1 MRDIGEAAGRYINR
15 LAGYIRK
22 NLDDSAAKQGIT
34 PAEGRTLQYIA
45 AQKRDP
51 CQKNIEDEYGMR
63 PASASQLLQGMESA
77 GLIRRETDPQDRRR
91 KRLVITPERE
101 ESAAQ
106 MLADIERMEERLIE
120 GIEPEKLE
128 VFFEVMD
135 KMLENVPRE
144 GRAKG

>member
-1 MRDIGEAAGRYINR
+1 MREIGEAAGRYISR

-22 NLDDSAAKQGIT
+22 NLDGFASRQGIT

-45 AQKRDP
+45 AQKRDL
-51 CQKNIEDEYGMR
+51 CQKDIEEEYGLR
-63 PASASQLLQGMESA
+63 PASASQLLQGMENA
-77 GLIRRETDPQDRRR
+77 GLIRREIDPQDRRR
-91 KRLVITPERE
+91 KRIVITPERE

-106 MLADIERMEERLIE
+106 MIADIERMEERLIE

-144 GRAKG
+144 GDIKG

>member
-22 NLDDSAAKQGIT
+22 NLDDFAAKQGIT

-45 AQKRDP
+45 AQKRDL
-51 CQKNIEDEYGMR
+51 CQKDIEEEYGLR

-77 GLIRRETDPQDRRR
+77 GLIRQETDPQDRRR

-106 MLADIERMEERLIE
+106 MLADIERMEERFIE

>member
-1 MRDIGEAAGRYINR
+1 MREVGDAAGRYINR
-15 LAGYIRK
+15 LAGYIGK
-22 NLDDSAAKQGIT
+22 NLDSFAAKQGIT

-45 AQKRDP
+45 AQKRDL
-51 CQKNIEDEYGMR
+51 CQKDIEDEYGMR

-77 GLIRRETDPQDRRR
+77 GLIRWETDPQDRRR

>member
-15 LAGYIRK
+15 LSGYIRK
-22 NLDDSAAKQGIT
+22 NLDDFAAKQGIT

-45 AQKRDP
+45 AQKRDL
-51 CQKNIEDEYGMR
+51 CQKDIEEEYGLR
-63 PASASQLLQGMESA
+63 PASASQLLQGMENA

-106 MLADIERMEERLIE
+106 MLSDIEQMEERLIE

-128 VFFEVMD
+128 IFFEVMD

-144 GRAKG
+144 GNTKG

>member
-22 NLDDSAAKQGIT
+22 NLDEFAAKQGIT

-45 AQKRDP
+45 TQKRDL
-51 CQKNIEDEYGMR
+51 CQKDIEEEYGLR

-77 GLIRRETDPQDRRR
+77 GLIHRETDPQDRRR

-106 MLADIERMEERLIE
+106 MLADIERMEERFIE

>member
-22 NLDDSAAKQGIT
+22 NLDDFAAKQGIT

-45 AQKRDP
+45 AQKRDL
-51 CQKNIEDEYGMR
+51 CQKDIEEEYGLR

-91 KRLVITPERE
+91 KRLVITPQRE

>member
-1 MRDIGEAAGRYINR
+1 MREIGEAAGRYISR
-15 LAGYIRK
+15 LAGYLRK
-22 NLDDSAAKQGIT
+22 NLDSFAARQGIT

-45 AQKRDP
+45 AQKRDL
-51 CQKNIEDEYGMR
+51 CQKDIEDEYGMR

-106 MLADIERMEERLIE
+106 MLADIEWMEERLIE
-120 GIEPEKLE
+120 GIEPEKL
-128 VFFEVMD
+128 EVMD

>member
-1 MRDIGEAAGRYINR
+1 MREIGEAAGRYISR
-15 LAGYIRK
+15 LAGYLRK
-22 NLDDSAAKQGIT
+22 NLDSFAARQGIT

-45 AQKRDP
+45 AQKRDLY
-51 CQKNIEDEYGMR
+51 QKDIEEEYGLR
-63 PASASQLLQGMESA
+63 PASASQLLQGMENA

-106 MLADIERMEERLIE
+106 MLSDIEQMEERLIE

-128 VFFEVMD
+128 IFFEVMD

-144 GRAKG
+144 GNTKG

>member
-22 NLDDSAAKQGIT
+22 NLDDFAAKQGIT

-45 AQKRDP
+45 AQKRDL
-51 CQKNIEDEYGMR
+51 CQKDIEEEYGLR
-63 PASASQLLQGMESA
+63 PASASQLLQGMENA

-106 MLADIERMEERLIE
+106 MLSDIEQMEERLIE

-128 VFFEVMD
+128 IFFEVMD

-144 GRAKG
+144 GNTKG